1 MKVEDLYYNDE
12 DDDQVINDKLNL
24 TVECAKVAMSVD
36 KLVLNEV
43 ETNVKSKGKKC
54 TAKSTK
60 KKSTIL
66 SQGPGLAS
74 TGLRRSTRKK
84 TSQLSWIS
92 ETPLAS
98 STWTAAALGM
108 LLSLLFDNICK
119 FF

>member
-43 ETNVKSKGKKC
+43 KTNVKSKGKKGM
-54 TAKSTK
+54 AKATK
-60 KKSTIL
+60 KKSSIL
-66 SQGPGLAS
+66 SQGPALAS
-74 TGLRRSTRKK
+74 TGIRRSTRKR
-84 TSQLSWIS
+84 TNQSSWIS

-98 STWTAAALGM
+98 STLTAAALGM
-108 LLSLLFDNICK
+108 LS
-119 FF
+119 